1 MNKVKTSALP
11 HPIQTIEHVWIP
23 MRDGC
28 RLSAR
33 IWMPK
38 DAETNPVPAILEY
51 IPYRKR
57 DLKRSRD
64 TQVHSYFAAHGYA
77 AIRVDIRGS
86 GDSEG
91 VLKDEYLQSELDDGV
106 DILNWLEEQPWCNG
120 KAGMIGISW
129 GGFNGLQI
137 AAMQPPQLKAVIS
150 LCSTDDRYADDVHYM
165 GGCLLNDNLSWAST
179 MFAFNSLPPDP
190 GVVGEKWRDM
200 WMERLNG
207 SGLWVDTWMRH
218 QQRDDYW
225 KHGSVCEDYST
236 IKAPVLAVSGWAD
249 GYSNAVFR
257 LVQNLDVTCKGLV
270 GPWSHIYPH
279 EAAPGPQIGFL
290 QECLRWWDRYLKD
303 EDTGVEEEPDLRVWM
318 QETVKPR
325 AVYKQRPGYWVAEHS
340 WPSGNIEA
348 VSRPLD
354 TGRILEPGEERM
366 ESNGP
371 LTIQS
376 PLSVGLFAGK
386 WCSYSK
392 GPDLPYDQRE
402 EDGGS
407 LVFDSEPLEEDLVI
421 LGAPKLHLEL
431 SSSKPV
437 AMIAVRLS
445 DIAEDD
451 KATRVTYGL
460 LNLCHRNSHEFP
472 EYLEPGK
479 KEKVTVELN
488 DIAQHFPKG
497 HRVRIA
503 ISTSYWP
510 LAWPSPEPVRLTIH
524 PENSSLELPVR
535 KDASPADDQ
544 MTDFEE
550 AEAVRGFVTTVL
562 HPSDHN
568 WVITRDLAREE
579 STLHVTDNE
588 GTIRLEDIG
597 TEITKETNEW
607 YRYLLDKFES
617 PNGEVKAVRRLKRG
631 DWNVETVTRTVLTCT
646 SKVFRIHATLDAY
659 ENGRRIFSKIWDR
672 EIPRTYL

>member
-1 MNKVKTSALP
+1 MKTVKTSSLP
-11 HPIQTIEHVWIP
+11 VPITAIEHTWIP

-33 IWMPK
+33 IWMPE
-38 DAETNPVPAILEY
+38 DAEKNPVPAILEY

-77 AIRVDIRGS
+77 SIRVDLRGS

-91 VLKDEYLQSELDDGV
+91 VLKDEYLQTELDDGV
-106 DILNWLEEQPWCNG
+106 DILAWLEQQPWCNG

-190 GVVGEKWRDM
+190 EIVGEEWRDM
-200 WMERLNG
+200 WMERLEG

-225 KHGSVCEDYST
+225 KHGSVCEDFNA
-236 IKAPVLAVSGWAD
+236 IKAPVFAVSGWAD

-257 LVQNLDVTCKGLV
+257 LVQNLNVTCKGLV

-279 EAAPGPQIGFL
+279 EASPGPQIGFL
-290 QECLRWWDRYLKD
+290 QECLRWWDRWLKD
-303 EDTGVEEEPDLRVWM
+303 EDTGVEEEPDMRVWM
-318 QETVKPR
+318 QESVKPR
-325 AVYKQRPGYWVAEHS
+325 AVYKKRPGYWVAEPS
-340 WPSGNIEA
+340 WPSPNIIPTQW
-348 VSRPLD
+348 PLD
-354 TGRILEPGEERM
+354 NARILKPDEERIA
-366 ESNGP
+366 SNGP

-407 LVFDSEPLEEDLVI
+407 LVFDSEPLRKDLMI
-421 LGAPKLHLEL
+421 IGAPKLHLEL
-431 SSSKPV
+431 SANKPV

-445 DIAEDD
+445 DIARDD

-460 LNLCHRNSHEFP
+460 LNLCHRNSHEHP
-472 EYLEPGK
+472 EFLEPG
-479 KEKVTVELN
+479 EKVKVTIELN
-488 DIAQHFPKG
+488 DIAQHLPEG
-497 HRVRIA
+497 NRLRVA

-510 LAWPSPEPVRLTIH
+510 LAWPSPEPARLTIH
-524 PENSSLELPVR
+524 PDKSTLELPVR
-535 KDASPADDQ
+535 ENASPFDDQ
-544 MTDFEE
+544 MSDFEE
-550 AEAVRGFVTTVL
+550 AEAVKGFVTTPL
-562 HPSDHN
+562 KPAEHN
-568 WVITRDLAREE
+568 WVITRDLASEE
-579 STLHVTDNE
+579 STLHVIDNE
-588 GTIRLEDIG
+588 GTNRLEDTG
-597 TEITKETNEW
+597 TEITRNTEEW

-617 PNGEVKAVRRLKRG
+617 VNGEVKAVRRLKRG
-631 DWNVETVTRTVLTCT
+631 EWDVETITRTTLTCD
-646 SKVFRIHATLDAY
+646 SSVFRIHATLDAY
-659 ENGRRIFSKIWDR
+659 ENGRRVFSKIWDR
-672 EIPRTYL
+672 EVPRRFI